1 MANEPIFIV
10 FKEQKIRALT
20 ANDEFFK
27 KVAADKEAYFKNLDY
42 IETYLQGKS
51 YDPLVIADM
60 MKYLSILFI
69 AQEQGYMDIQWNR
82 LFAIKK
88 ADNFREIVTSR
99 YEFVKRTLPHITE
112 AWDKHIL
119 EIHNKKGA
127 KKTTEFTKE

>member
-1 MANEPIFIV
+1 MANEPIFLV

-20 ANDEFFK
+20 SNDDFFK
-27 KVAADKEAYFKNLDY
+27 KVAADKDAYFKNLDY
-42 IETYLQGKS
+42 VENYLQAKS
-51 YDPLVIADM
+51 YDSLVIADL

-88 ADNFREIVTSR
+88 ADSFREIVTSR

-119 EIHNKKGA
+119 ELNNKKTA
-127 KKTTEFTKE
+127 KKDTDFSK